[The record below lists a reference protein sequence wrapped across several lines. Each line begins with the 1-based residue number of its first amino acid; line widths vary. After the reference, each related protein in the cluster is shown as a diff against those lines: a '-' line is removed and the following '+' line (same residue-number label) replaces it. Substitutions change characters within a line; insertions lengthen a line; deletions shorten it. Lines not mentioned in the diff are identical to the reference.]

1 MNDAQ
6 EIERAPSLS
15 HAQFLRIA
23 LDALSVRAA
32 RWLTLIL
39 SFALFGYAI
48 LEPSWIRLAIA
59 AAFTILVHVP
69 LWWKKEGNRA

>member
-1 MNDAQ
+1 MNGD
-6 EIERAPSLS
+6 EPLVERAPSLS

-32 RWLTLIL
+32 RWLTLVL

-48 LEPSWIRLAIA
+48 LEPSWIRLVIA
-59 AAFTILVHVP
+59 ATFTALVHVP
-69 LWWKKEGNRA
+69 LWWRKEPRT